1 MFNIYL
7 TEYNGMFLKHISKA
21 LGFLLRYI
29 YMALAHLGIEN
40 VAVSIVIFTL
50 IINILMLPLTIKQQ
64 KFSKMSSKMQ
74 PEMRKIQ
81 EKYKDKKDNAS
92 MVAQQEEMQALYQ
105 KYGTSPTGGCLPTF
119 ITMFVF
125 LALYRVIYAIPAYV
139 PEIKEF
145 YTAIAEYTSSN
156 TDALQYLV
164 DNVKELRVV
173 TSGWGDNILA
183 ALQGNQNYI
192 IDVFTKFG
200 RANWDELGQFF
211 TGDQLTCIQ
220 ENAARIKDINYVFGG
235 LNISESPMTKP
246 FPGLAIPII
255 SVILQYVQTHLLMAN
270 NKQTMDSNDPMAASM
285 KSMNTMM
292 PLMSGFF
299 SLMFPIGAGIYL
311 ITNSAFRIVQQLFVN
326 KYMDTLDIDAEIE
339 KNVMKAQKKREKLH
353 VEVSDGSIKNV
364 ASIRTSAKDIAGSTT
379 TSSVDMDNSKE
390 YKEGSIAYIAHM
402 SAKGNEK
409 K

>member
-7 TEYNGMFLKHISKA
+7 TEYNGMFLKHIAKA
-21 LGFLLRYI
+21 LGCLLKYI
-29 YMALAHLGIEN
+29 YMALANLGIEN

-50 IINILMLPLTIKQQ
+50 IINLLMSPLTIKQQ

-92 MVAQQEEMQALYQ
+92 MVAQQEELQALYE

-125 LALYRVIYAIPAYV
+125 LALYRVIYAVPAYV
-139 PEIKEF
+139 PQIKEF
-145 YTAIAEYTSSN
+145 YSAIAEYTSSN
-156 TDALQYLV
+156 PNALQYLA
-164 DNVKELRVV
+164 DNASSLRVV
-173 TSGWGDNILA
+173 TSGWGDNILG
-183 ALQGNQNYI
+183 ALQENQNYI

-200 RANWDELGQFF
+200 RANWDEFGAFF
-211 TGDQLTCIQ
+211 SGSQLSDIQ
-220 ENAARIKDINYVFGG
+220 ANAERIKHINYVFGG
-235 LNISESPMTKP
+235 LNISESPLTKP
-246 FPGLAIPII
+246 FPGLAIPIV
-255 SVILQYVQTHLLMAN
+255 SVILQYIQTHLLMAN
-270 NKQTMDSNDPMAASM
+270 NNQAVNPNDPMAASM

-311 ITNSAFRIVQQLFVN
+311 ITNSVFRIIQQFFVN

-364 ASIRTSAKDIAGSTT
+364 ANIRTSVKDIAGKTT
-379 TSSVDMDNSKE
+379 ASSDDVDHSKE

-402 SAKGNEK
+402 SAKGNDK